1 MYQVRIGAGS
11 AGGEM
16 HFADTISPSTY
27 ELDNPSIL
35 GFPSGG
41 ATKKE

>member
-1 MYQVRIGAGS
+1 MYQDRIGAGS

-16 HFADTISPSTY
+16 HFIDTISPSTY
-27 ELDNPSIL
+27 EVANPSIL

-41 ATKKE
+41 AEKR